1 MSLENKTVVITG
13 AAMGI
18 GRAAAISCAEAG
30 GRTVLAD
37 IDETRLKETFGE
49 IHAAGG
55 ESSCQVVDVS
65 DARQVEDLM
74 AGAVEDFGRIDALIN
89 CAGILEGAYVPV
101 DELDETVWQRVMDVN
116 LKGSFLTCK
125 YVAAV
130 MKEQKKGVIVLLSS
144 GAGVRGG
151 SSSVAYGTSKGAVHG
166 QAVVLES
173 QLASFGIRVHAVCP
187 GGIATP
193 MKLRNIAQAA
203 ESRGDAVEE
212 ALKQAE
218 EYLGDPEGVGKILA
232 FLVSDHADHLRQTVF
247 TR

>member
-1 MSLENKTVVITG
+1 MLLEDKTIVITG

-18 GRAAAISCAEAG
+18 GRAAALCCAEAG
-30 GRTVLAD
+30 AHTVLAD
-37 IDETRLKETFGE
+37 IDEAGLEETYRD

-55 ESSCQVVDVS
+55 EASYQVVDVS
-65 DARQVEDLM
+65 DAIQVEALM

-89 CAGILEGAYVPV
+89 CAGVLEGACVPV
-101 DELDETVWQRVMDVN
+101 DELDEAVWQHVMDVN

-125 YVAAV
+125 YAAAV

-173 QLASFGIRVHAVCP
+173 QLAPFGIRVHAVCP

-203 ESRGDAVEE
+203 ESRGESAEE
-212 ALKQAE
+212 ALKQAA

>member
-1 MSLENKTVVITG
+1 MSLDNNTVVITG

-18 GRAAAISCAEAG
+18 GRAAALCCAEAG

-37 IDETRLKETFGE
+37 IEEAGLKETFGD

-55 ESSCQVVDVS
+55 EASCQVVDVS
-65 DARQVEDLM
+65 DARQVEALM

-101 DELDETVWQRVMDVN
+101 DELDEKVWQRVMDVN
-116 LKGSFLTCK
+116 VRGSFLTCK
-125 YVAAV
+125 YAAAV
-130 MKEQKKGVIVLLSS
+130 MKVQQKGVIVLLSS

-173 QLASFGIRVHAVCP
+173 QLSPFGIRVHAVCP

-193 MKLRNIAQAA
+193 MKLRNIAQGT
-203 ESRGDAVEE
+203 ESQGGSPEE

-218 EYLGDPEGVGKILA
+218 AYLGDPEGVGRILA
-232 FLVSDHADHLRQTVF
+232 FLVSDQAGHLRQTVF

>member
-203 ESRGDAVEE
+203 ESRGDSVEE

-247 TR
+247 TQ

>member
-1 MSLENKTVVITG
+1 MLLEDKTVVITG

-18 GRAAAISCAEAG
+18 GRAAALCCAKAG
-30 GRTVLAD
+30 AHTVLAD
-37 IDETRLKETFGE
+37 IDEAGLEETFRD

-55 ESSCQVVDVS
+55 AASHQVVDVS
-65 DARQVEDLM
+65 DASQVEALM
-74 AGAVEDFGRIDALIN
+74 AGAVEDFGRIDALVN
-89 CAGILEGAYVPV
+89 CAGVLEGACVPV
-101 DELDETVWQRVMDVN
+101 DELDEAVWQHVMDVN

-125 YVAAV
+125 YAAAV

-173 QLASFGIRVHAVCP
+173 QLAPFGIRVHAVCP

-203 ESRGDAVEE
+203 ESRGESAEE
-212 ALKQAE
+212 ALKQAAV
-218 EYLGDPEGVGKILA
+218 YLGDPEGVGRILA

>member
-1 MSLENKTVVITG
+1 MLLENKTVVITG

-18 GRAAAISCAEAG
+18 GRAAALCCAEEG

-37 IDETRLKETFGE
+37 IDDAGLESTFSD

-55 ESSCQVVDVS
+55 EASCQVVDVS
-65 DARQVEDLM
+65 DAGQVEQLM
-74 AGAVEDFGRIDALIN
+74 AGSVEDFGRIDALIN

-101 DELDETVWQRVMDVN
+101 DELDEAVWQRVMDVN

-125 YVAAV
+125 YASVV

-203 ESRGDAVEE
+203 ESRGESVEE
-212 ALKQAE
+212 ALKQAS
-218 EYLGDPEGVGKILA
+218 EYLGDPEGVGRILA
-232 FLVSDHADHLRQTVF
+232 FLVSDHAGHLRQTVF

>member
-1 MSLENKTVVITG
+1 MLLENKTVVITG

-18 GRAAAISCAEAG
+18 GRAAALCCAEAG
-30 GRTVLAD
+30 GHTVLAD
-37 IDETRLKETFGE
+37 IDEDRLEETFRD

-55 ESSCQVVDVS
+55 EASYQVVDVS
-65 DARQVEDLM
+65 DALQVEELM
-74 AGAVEDFGRIDALIN
+74 TGAVEDFGRIDALIN
-89 CAGILEGAYVPV
+89 CAGVLEGAYVPV
-101 DELDETVWQRVMDVN
+101 DELDEAVWQHVMDVN

-125 YVAAV
+125 YAAAV
-130 MKEQKKGVIVLLSS
+130 MKEQKRGVIVLLSS

-173 QLASFGIRVHAVCP
+173 QLAPFGIRVHAVCP

-203 ESRGDAVEE
+203 ESRGEPVEE
-212 ALKQAE
+212 ALKQAA

>member
-89 CAGILEGAYVPV
+89 CAGILEGACVPV

-125 YVAAV
+125 YVVPV

-203 ESRGDAVEE
+203 ESRGDSVEE

-218 EYLGDPEGVGKILA
+218 EYLGDPEGVGRILA

>member
-1 MSLENKTVVITG
+1 MLLENKVVVITG

-18 GRAAAISCAEAG
+18 GRAGALCCAEAG
-30 GRTVLAD
+30 GHVVLAD
-37 IDETRLKETFGE
+37 IDETGLEATVQE

-55 ESSCQVVDVS
+55 AASRQLVDVS
-65 DARQVEDLM
+65 DAAQVEALM
-74 AGAVEDFGRIDALIN
+74 GGAVEDFGRIDALIN
-89 CAGILEGAYVPV
+89 CAGVLEGAYVSV
-101 DELDETVWQRVMDVN
+101 DELDEAVWQHVMDVN

-125 YVAAV
+125 YAASA
-130 MKEQKKGVIVLLSS
+130 MKKQRSGVIVLLSS

-166 QAVVLES
+166 QAIVLES

-193 MKLRNIAQAA
+193 MKLRNIAEGA
-203 ESRGDAVEE
+203 ESRGDSVEE
-212 ALKQAE
+212 ALEQAAE
-218 EYLGDPEGVGKILA
+218 SLGDPEGVGSILA
-232 FLVSDHADHLRQTVF
+232 FLVSDQARHLRQTVF

>member
-1 MSLENKTVVITG
+1 MLLEKKTVVITG

-18 GRAAAISCAEAG
+18 GRAAALCCAEAG
-30 GRTVLAD
+30 AHTVLAD
-37 IDETRLKETFGE
+37 IDEAGLEETFRD

-55 ESSCQVVDVS
+55 EASYQVVDVS
-65 DARQVEDLM
+65 DARQVEGLM
-74 AGAVEDFGRIDALIN
+74 AGAVEDFGRIDALVN
-89 CAGILEGAYVPV
+89 CAGVLEGAYVPV
-101 DELDETVWQRVMDVN
+101 DELDEAVWQHVIDVN

-125 YVAAV
+125 YAAAV
-130 MKEQKKGVIVLLSS
+130 MKEQKRGVIVLLSS

-203 ESRGDAVEE
+203 ESRGESAEE
-212 ALKQAE
+212 ALKQAA
-218 EYLGDPEGVGKILA
+218 EYLGDPEGVGRILA

>member
-1 MSLENKTVVITG
+1 MLLEDKTIVITG

-18 GRAAAISCAEAG
+18 GRAAALCCAEAG
-30 GRTVLAD
+30 AHTVLAD
-37 IDETRLKETFGE
+37 IDEDRLEETYRD

-55 ESSCQVVDVS
+55 EGSYQAVDVS
-65 DARQVEDLM
+65 DASQVEALM

-89 CAGILEGAYVPV
+89 CAGVLEGACVPV
-101 DELDETVWQRVMDVN
+101 DELDEAVWQHVMDVN

-125 YVAAV
+125 YAAAV

-173 QLASFGIRVHAVCP
+173 QLAPFGIRVHAVCP

-203 ESRGDAVEE
+203 ESRGESAEE
-212 ALKQAE
+212 ALKQAA
-218 EYLGDPEGVGKILA
+218 EYLGDPEGVGRILA

>member
-125 YVAAV
+125 YVVPV

-203 ESRGDAVEE
+203 ESRGDSVEE

>member
-65 DARQVEDLM
+65 DARQVEELM

-125 YVAAV
+125 YVAPV
-130 MKEQKKGVIVLLSS
+130 MKKQKKGVIVLLSS

-203 ESRGDAVEE
+203 ESRGDSVEE

-218 EYLGDPEGVGKILA
+218 EYLGDPEGVGSILA

>member
-1 MSLENKTVVITG
+1 MLLENKTVVITG

-18 GRAAAISCAEAG
+18 GRAAALCCAEAG
-30 GRTVLAD
+30 GRNVLAD
-37 IDETRLKETFGE
+37 IDEAGLQETFRD

-55 ESSCQVVDVS
+55 EASYQVVDVS
-65 DARQVEDLM
+65 DAGQVETLM
-74 AGAVEDFGRIDALIN
+74 AGAAEDFGRIDGLVN

-101 DELDETVWQRVMDVN
+101 DELDEAVWQRVMDVN

-125 YVAAV
+125 YAAAV
-130 MKEQKKGVIVLLSS
+130 MKEQKAGVIVLLSS
-144 GAGVRGG
+144 GAGVRGS

-173 QLASFGIRVHAVCP
+173 QLAPFGIRVHAVCP

-203 ESRGDAVEE
+203 ESRGESVEE
-212 ALKQAE
+212 ALKQAA
-218 EYLGDPEGVGKILA
+218 EYLGDPEGVGRILA
-232 FLVSDHADHLRQTVF
+232 FLVSDQAAHLRQTVF